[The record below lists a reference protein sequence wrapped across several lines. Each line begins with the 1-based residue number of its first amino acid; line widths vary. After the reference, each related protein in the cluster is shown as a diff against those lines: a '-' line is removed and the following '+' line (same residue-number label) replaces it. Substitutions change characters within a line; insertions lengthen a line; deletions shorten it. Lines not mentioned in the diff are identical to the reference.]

1 MNMPKRHSSLLVG
14 LGFLILSLVASA
26 ADLKPSKI
34 DSYSRLLTKTLSQ
47 CLTDLKV
54 AKVVIQSDKLRE
66 ASQLLI
72 RSSDLNFAISQ
83 SDFLSKAYNDDSVSL
98 NRFED
103 AAFDYLSSLEKNFK
117 ASLGSSSE
125 RATWYQK

>member
-1 MNMPKRHSSLLVG
+1 MKMANRHSSLIVG
-14 LGFLILSLVASA
+14 LAFVFLCMVASA
-26 ADLKPSKI
+26 ADLKPSKT

-54 AKVVIQSDKLRE
+54 AKVVSQSDKLKE

-83 SDFLSKAYNDDSVSL
+83 DEALSKAFNDDSISL
-98 NRFED
+98 NQFED
-103 AAFDYLSSLEKNFK
+103 SAFTYLSGLEMNFK
-117 ASLGSSSE
+117 AS
-125 RATWYQK
+125 